1 MEDVIEQ
8 KGIFVFRTSHRIF
21 YNTKQP
27 VPIKEVIIAL
37 QGLDG
42 LLRAVPQL
50 VESLVEVKIERGEFH
65 IQSLESG
72 SLIEDIA
79 VAFFFKDKAGLEAFV
94 AKMGGNKAVK
104 ATVITAIIAAV
115 LAYGLH
121 LATAKSPAPNIT
133 ATNNVIINIGA
144 GELGMTPE
152 AFSAIVR
159 TAVGDKKGIAESA
172 LKFIGP
178 ARADPGSSV
187 TLDNAVE
194 GQRMSTPIEISA
206 VAIAEAPKRIE
217 LAPNERIEEYR
228 SARLLI
234 RAANLDSKK
243 SGWAGKLANR
253 DERLPIELDPAVSE
267 ADIFG
272 RTEIVVD
279 AALVFKEKGKSR
291 ELSPA
296 RIYVRTVI
304 KDELASR

>member
-8 KGIFVFRTSHRIF
+8 DGVFVFRTSHRIV

-27 VPIKEVIIAL
+27 VPIKEVILAL

-42 LLRAVPQL
+42 LLRAVPKL
-50 VESLVEVKIERGEFH
+50 VEGFTGVEIERGEFH

-79 VAFFFKDKAGLEAFV
+79 VAFFFKDKAGLDAFV
-94 AKMGGNKAVK
+94 TKMGANKAVK
-104 ATVITAIIAAV
+104 ATVITAIIAALV
-115 LAYGLH
+115 AYGLH
-121 LATAKSPAPNIT
+121 LATAKNPAPNIT

-144 GELGMTPE
+144 GEVGMTPE
-152 AFSAIVR
+152 AFTAVVKS
-159 TAVGDKKGIAESA
+159 AVGDKKGVAENA

-187 TLDNAVE
+187 TLDSAVQ
-194 GQRMSTPIEISA
+194 GQQASVPIEISSA
-206 VAIAEAPKRIE
+206 AIAEAPKRIE
-217 LAPNERIEEYR
+217 LASNERVEEYK
-228 SARLLI
+228 SAKLYI
-234 RAANLDSKK
+234 RATNLDSKK
-243 SGWAGKLANR
+243 IGWAGKLANR
-253 DERLPIELDPAVSE
+253 DDRLPIELDPAVSE

-272 RTEIVVD
+272 RTEVVVD

-296 RIYVRTVI
+296 RIYVRKVI
-304 KDELASR
+304 KDVLASR